1 LDIEQLRHALL
12 VSRCQGL
19 FARQQVDVV
28 GCETLDVGANR
39 LQFGQ
44 QALVFECAE
53 GGAAIKKTDMKCHG
67 RPWTLR
73 ACARRRT
80 AKKAEF

>member
-12 VSRCQGL
+12 LGRSEGL
-19 FARQQVDVV
+19 FGGQQIDVV
-28 GCETLDVGANR
+28 GSETLDVGANR

-44 QALVFECAE
+44 QALGFECAE

-73 ACARRRT
+73 ACARWRT

>member
-1 LDIEQLRHALL
+1 
-12 VSRCQGL
+12 
-19 FARQQVDVV
+19 
-28 GCETLDVGANR
+28 